1 MAGQVFAT
9 GTLGGY
15 FTLPKL
21 SKELRFAVQPLL
33 KFRQFVGV
41 KEAFGKNRGD
51 TVEFDKVSNIS
62 AQGGTLNETATIP
75 ENNFTISKGTIVISE
90 YGNSIPFTGKLEA
103 LSEFSIDNAI
113 TKTLR
118 NDMAK
123 VLDKAVATQFQ
134 TSDAKYV
141 CLTSTSGNLS
151 LNGTVAGTAGANLNA
166 YHVKQIA
173 DTMKKANIEKYDG
186 ENYICIAS
194 VNAIRGLKDDS
205 KWEDAAKYGD
215 PERLFSGEVGR
226 YYGVRFIEE
235 NNALSNILGS
245 GAQYGEAVFFGADA
259 VMEGIAIP
267 EEVRAKTPTDYGR
280 SKGLAWYFLGGFK
293 KIWDYTDDGEYHIVH
308 ITSL

>member
-21 SKELRFAVQPLL
+21 SKELRFATQPLL

-75 ENNFTISKGTIVISE
+75 ENNFTISKGTIVITE

-103 LSEFSIDNAI
+103 LSEFSVDNAI

-123 VLDKAVATQFQ
+123 VLDKAAADQFKA
-134 TSDAKYV
+134 SDAKYT
-141 CLTSTSGNLS
+141 CLTSTSGTLA
-151 LNGTVAGTAGANLNA
+151 LTGTAAGTAGANLNA

-235 NNALSNILGS
+235 NNALSNILG
-245 GAQYGEAVFFGADA
+245 AQYGEAVFFGADA

>member
-134 TSDAKYV
+134 ASDAKYT
-141 CLTSTSGNLS
+141 CLTSTSGTLA
-151 LNGTVAGTAGANLNA
+151 LTGTVAGTAGANLNA

>member
-1 MAGQVFAT
+1 
-9 GTLGGY
+9 
-15 FTLPKL
+15 
-21 SKELRFAVQPLL
+21 
-33 KFRQFVGV
+33 
-41 KEAFGKNRGD
+41 
-51 TVEFDKVSNIS
+51 
-62 AQGGTLNETATIP
+62 
-75 ENNFTISKGTIVISE
+75 
-90 YGNSIPFTGKLEA
+90 
-103 LSEFSIDNAI
+103 
-113 TKTLR
+113 
-118 NDMAK
+118 
-123 VLDKAVATQFQ
+123 
-134 TSDAKYV
+134 
-141 CLTSTSGNLS
+141 
-151 LNGTVAGTAGANLNA
+151 
-166 YHVKQIA
+166 
-173 DTMKKANIEKYDG
+173 MKKANIEKYEG
-186 ENYICIAS
+186 ENYVCIAS
-194 VNAIRGLKDDS
+194 VNAVRGLKDDS